1 MDKIKKLLIVK
12 TAPQKILEMQF
23 FTKYSNTTHFHSWIT
38 YYKHG
43 NITQLLHK
51 NHKYISLSNKKLLN
65 INITKKSKLSMKKH
79 KFKKTV
85 LIKLLI

>member
-1 MDKIKKLLIVK
+1 
-12 TAPQKILEMQF
+12 MQF

-43 NITQLLHK
+43 NITQLLQK